1 MGGDFGRNLFVM
13 EMEKN
18 MIADYVGVMQAG
30 GSMGSLAVMM
40 FIGWKLDRR
49 LLKLEIFFETV
60 LKGQKK

>member
-1 MGGDFGRNLFVM
+1 M